1 MPFLYYVQTSVI
13 GLIITLIIC
22 IHMYRRNHERSEL
35 RDVFLA
41 LLISNMCLL
50 LLEMVLNMLT
60 GSESAASGWLLP
72 AVICL
77 FYILNPVPEAL
88 WIFYLDAVIRRNDQQ
103 GMSRATAIV
112 ICLPIAVNMLLSLGS
127 LFGDYLFYVDA
138 DHVYHRGPYFLLMP
152 ALCYIYLFYYVG
164 LVILKRKQVSLQ
176 EFRALL
182 FAALPPLI
190 AGVLQSMF
198 FGLSVLWIAL
208 AFSLLIVY
216 LNLQSEQVYKELIK
230 LDRMKDQ
237 FLANTSHELRTPLN
251 GIINITNSILE
262 NNHTDSVH
270 ADPSRQHNLR
280 TVLSEAHRLD
290 RLIHDI
296 LDISSMRSGGMK
308 LEVRAI
314 DLHSVANASLY
325 VISQLSDGKPIEF
338 INQIPIEMPA
348 VYADEERLYQIF
360 YNLIG
365 NALKF
370 TQQGHIR
377 TGAVLKQDYIEIWV
391 QDTGIGIPQ
400 ERLEDVFT
408 PFTQLDSTETREA
421 GGTGLG
427 LSITQ
432 TLVELQGGRIW
443 VESRKGRG
451 STFRF
456 TLPVSRKRKEKVY
469 GKQPE
474 ANFAPRDKNSVL
486 TTRRHRT
493 EKSYSILAVD
503 DDPASLAA
511 LFHVLDNDGY
521 DVTAVPDG
529 MSALAKL
536 EQMPQYDLVILDVM
550 MPKISGYEVLRAIR
564 GRFQPLD
571 LPVLMVTA
579 RARPEDLKIGFE
591 AGANDYLTK
600 PFESLEL
607 KSRVKTLVQL
617 KESVEIR
624 ISAELSFLQAQIKP
638 HFLFNSLSTIAAL
651 STVDP
656 VKAKGLLYDLSD
668 YLRGSFSFDSGD
680 EFTPLVN
687 ELATVRAYVSIEK
700 ERFQDRL
707 DMQYDIDE
715 SIELKVPMLIIQ
727 PLVENAIR
735 HGIMT
740 RNAGGFVRL
749 TVRREEDTVLIKV
762 EDNGVGIEPQRL
774 QKLLGQPGTR
784 SGVGLMNIQRR
795 LILHYGIGMH
805 IWSQTGEGTA
815 VTLQIPLNTGRKAD
829 DDQSYIAG

>member
-1 MPFLYYVQTSVI
+1 MPLLYYVQTSVI

-22 IHMYRRNHERSEL
+22 FHMLRRNKEKSEL
-35 RDVFLA
+35 RSVFLV
-41 LLISNMCLL
+41 LLFSNMSLL
-50 LLEMVLNMLT
+50 LLEMVLNMLI
-60 GSESAASGWLLP
+60 GSDAALVGKLLP
-72 AVICL
+72 AVICV

-88 WIFYLDAVIRRNDQQ
+88 WIFYLDAVIRRNKRK
-103 GMSRATAIV
+103 GMSRLTAIV
-112 ICLPIAVNMLLSLGS
+112 ICLPIVVNAVLSLGS
-127 LFGDYLFYVDA
+127 LSGGYLFYVDA

-152 ALCYIYLFYYVG
+152 AMCYIYLFYYLG
-164 LVILKRKQVSLQ
+164 LVILKRKHVSVQ

-182 FAALPPLI
+182 FAALPPLV
-190 AGVLQSMF
+190 AGALQSMF

-230 LDRMKDQ
+230 LNRLKDQ

-262 NNHTDSVH
+262 DRAGAEDTSQ
-270 ADPSRQHNLR
+270 RHNLK
-280 TVLSEAHRLD
+280 TVLSEARRLD

-308 LEVRAI
+308 LTLRSI
-314 DLHSVANASLY
+314 DLHSIADASLY
-325 VISQLSDGKPIEF
+325 VISQLNDGKPIEF
-338 INQIPIEMPA
+338 INQIPTDFPA

-360 YNLIG
+360 YNLVG

-370 TQQGHIR
+370 TQHGHIR
-377 TGAVLKQDYIEIWV
+377 TGAVLKQDHVEIWV
-391 QDTGIGIPQ
+391 QDTGMGIPND
-400 ERLEDVFT
+400 RLEDIFN
-408 PFTQLDSTETREA
+408 PFYQLDSTETREA

-432 TLVELQGGRIW
+432 TLIELHGGTIW
-443 VESRKGRG
+443 VKSRQGEG
-451 STFRF
+451 SIFLF
-456 TLPVSRKRKEKVY
+456 TLPISNERKEKVY
-469 GKQPE
+469 GKQPDVQATLIAE
-474 ANFAPRDKNSVL
+474 KHVL
-486 TTRRHRT
+486 TTKRVKT
-493 EKSYSILAVD
+493 EKGKSYAILAVD

-521 DVTAVPDG
+521 DVTAVSDG
-529 MSALAKL
+529 MAALAKL
-536 EQMPQYDLVILDVM
+536 EQSPTYDLVILDVM
-550 MPKISGYEVLRAIR
+550 MPKISGYDVLRTIR
-564 GRFQPLD
+564 QRFQPLD

-579 RARPEDLKIGFE
+579 RARPEDLQIGFE

-617 KESVEIR
+617 KESVGNR

-656 VKAKGLLYDLSD
+656 MRAKGLLYDLSD
-668 YLRGSFSFDSGD
+668 YLRGSFSFESGE
-680 EFTPLVN
+680 EFTSIGS
-687 ELATVRAYVSIEK
+687 ELATVRAYVSIEQ

-715 SIELKVPMLIIQ
+715 RVELKIPMLIIQ

-740 RNAGGFVRL
+740 RNAGGVVRL
-749 TVRREEDTVLIKV
+749 TVRREEDTALIIV
-762 EDNGVGIEPQRL
+762 EDNGVGMEPKRVQ
-774 QKLLGQPGTR
+774 QLLGQPAAR

-795 LILHYGIGMH
+795 MILHYG
-805 IWSQTGEGTA
+805 TGIQIRSRPNEGT
-815 VTLQIPLNTGRKAD
+815 TIILQIPWNKENSTD
-829 DDQSYIAG
+829 DNESHIAG

>member
-1 MPFLYYVQTSVI
+1 MS
-13 GLIITLIIC
+13 
-22 IHMYRRNHERSEL
+22 
-35 RDVFLA
+35 
-41 LLISNMCLL
+41 LL

-60 GSESAASGWLLP
+60 GADSALAGWLLP
-72 AVICL
+72 FVICL

-88 WIFYLDAVIRRNDQQ
+88 WIFYLDAVIRRNDRQ
-103 GMSRATAIV
+103 GMSRITAVV
-112 ICLPIAVNMLLSLGS
+112 ICMPMALNMLLSLGS

-138 DHVYHRGPYFLLMP
+138 DQVYHRGPYFLLMP

-182 FAALPPLI
+182 FAALPPLV

-198 FGLSVLWIAL
+198 FGLSVLWVAL

-251 GIINITNSILE
+251 GIINITNSVLE
-262 NNHTDSVH
+262 NNHTLEDS
-270 ADPSRQHNLR
+270 SQQHNLR
-280 TVLSEAHRLD
+280 TVLSEARRLD

-308 LEVRAI
+308 LEARAI
-314 DLHSVANASLY
+314 DLHSIANASLY
-325 VISQLSDGKPIEF
+325 VISQLNDGKSIEF
-338 INQIPIEMPA
+338 VNHIPTEMPA

-360 YNLIG
+360 YNLVG

-377 TGAVLKQDYIEIWV
+377 TGAMLKQEYIEIWV

-400 ERLEDVFT
+400 EHLEDIFT

-443 VESRKGRG
+443 VESRQGKG

-456 TLPVSRKRKEKVY
+456 TLPVSRERKEKVY
-469 GKQPE
+469 GKQP
-474 ANFAPRDKNSVL
+474 ATSSAPLGQKPVL
-486 TTRRHRT
+486 TTKRHRT

-536 EQMPQYDLVILDVM
+536 EQKAQYDLVILDVM
-550 MPKISGYEVLRAIR
+550 MPKISGYEVLRTIR

-579 RARPEDLKIGFE
+579 RARPEDLQIGFE

-617 KESVEIR
+617 KESVGNR

-656 VKAKGLLYDLSD
+656 VRAKGLLYDLSD
-668 YLRGSFSFDSGD
+668 YLRGSFRFDSDG
-680 EFTPLVN
+680 EFTPLAN
-687 ELATVRAYVSIEK
+687 ELATVRAYVSIEQ
-700 ERFQDRL
+700 ERFQSRL

-740 RNAGGFVRL
+740 RNAGGLVRL
-749 TVRREEDTVLIKV
+749 TVKREEDTALIQV
-762 EDNGVGIEPQRL
+762 EDNGVGIEPQHL
-774 QKLLGQPGTR
+774 QKLLDQPGTR

-805 IWSQTGEGTA
+805 IWSQTGEGTS

-829 DDQSYIAG
+829 DDQSHIAG